1 MRLIK
6 VWHWPFDLL
15 SYWVMLL
22 IKCLYGMFPSNVCME
37 CSYQLSVWNVL
48 IKHLHGM
55 FLSNGCM
62 ECFYQT
68 SAWNVP
74 IKRLYGMFLSNVC
87 KECSY
92 QTSVWNVL
100 VKNGCMECFH
110 QTSVWN
116 VLIKRLH
123 GMFPLNVCM
132 ECSYQASV
140 WNVPVKR
147 LYGMFLSH
155 VFWHISYSMHYFH
168 GCKNSGH
175 TAWPSQQ
182 LVHFFYK
189 YTTISTW
196 IWDLV
201 LSPIQKEF
209 VILALIWEFDWI
221 FDSFS

>member
-62 ECFYQT
+62 ECFY
-68 SAWNVP
+68 
-74 IKRLYGMFLSNVC
+74 
-87 KECSY
+87 
-92 QTSVWNVL
+92 
-100 VKNGCMECFH
+100 